1 MTAKLQMNHGVE
13 EVCEG
18 ETGRTSGLLAE
29 MDSAQNEQS
38 AQTAIIC
45 E

>member
-18 ETGRTSGLLAE
+18 ETGGTRQRRVRETGDWGDGSRRFRSG
-29 MDSAQNEQS
+29 
-38 AQTAIIC
+38 
-45 E
+45 